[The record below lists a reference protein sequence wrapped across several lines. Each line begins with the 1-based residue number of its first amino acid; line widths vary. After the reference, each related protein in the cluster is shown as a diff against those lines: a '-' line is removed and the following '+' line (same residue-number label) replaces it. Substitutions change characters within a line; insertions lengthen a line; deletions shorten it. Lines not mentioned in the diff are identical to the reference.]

1 MRLIIATIGR
11 WKTGN
16 KLAPEQILYERY
28 ASRIHTSIELRE
40 VEEKKQHKTKILKKR
55 EGELLLAQV
64 PDGAVIVAL
73 DEEGKPLNSKNFAQK
88 LANWRIDGQKCIIFM
103 IGGPDGLDKMIKER
117 ANLVL
122 SLGNLTW
129 PHLLVRGMLAE
140 QIYRSECILM
150 GHPYHRG

>member
-16 KLAPEQILYERY
+16 KSAPEQILYERY
-28 ASRIHTSIELRE
+28 ATRIRASIELRE
-40 VEEKKQHKTKILKKR
+40 IEEKKKYKANALKKR
-55 EGELLLAQV
+55 EGELLLSQV

-73 DEEGKPLNSKNFAQK
+73 DEEGIALNSETFAK
-88 LANWRIDGQKCIIFM
+88 KMANWGYDGEKCIVFM
-103 IGGPDGLDKMIKER
+103 IGGPDGLDKFIKER
-117 ANLVL
+117 ASLVL
-122 SLGNLTW
+122 SFGNLTW

-140 QIYRSECILM
+140 QIYRTECILN

>member
-1 MRLIIATIGR
+1 MRLIIATIGH

-16 KLAPEQILYERY
+16 KLTPEQILYERY
-28 ASRIHTSIELRE
+28 AERIRASLELRE
-40 VEEKKQHKTKILKKR
+40 IEEKRQYEANILKKR

-64 PDGAVIVAL
+64 PDGAMIVAL
-73 DEEGKPLNSKNFAQK
+73 DEEGKALNSKLFAK
-88 LANWRIDGQKCIIFM
+88 TLSNWQVDGEKCIIFM
-103 IGGPDGLDKMIKER
+103 IGGPGGLDEMVKQR

-122 SLGNLTW
+122 SFGSLTW

-140 QIYRSECILM
+140 QIYRTECILN

>member
-28 ASRIHTSIELRE
+28 ASRIRSSIELRE
-40 VEEKKQHKTKILKKR
+40 IEEKKKYKANTLKKR
-55 EGELLLAQV
+55 EGELLISQV

-73 DEEGKPLNSKNFAQK
+73 DEEGIALSSMAFANK
-88 LANWRIDGQKCIIFM
+88 MANWSFDGKKCIVFM
-103 IGGPDGLDKMIKER
+103 IGGPDGLDKIIKER
-117 ANLVL
+117 ASLVL

-140 QIYRSECILM
+140 QIYRTECILNR
-150 GHPYHRG
+150 HPYHRG